1 MRAIFRL
8 WTPDRS
14 IPSAHSEGA
23 CLPRF
28 ESRRW
33 WRSVRRFARG
43 QCAVAAIEAA
53 LGITVLAVTLA
64 VLMEI
69 VDEIYTSDQMARAA
83 RAAARALAIDAG
95 ADACVAIRRE
105 LNRGDDFDCGTE
117 LTVQDYLEVT
127 PEMLPATLDAGAV
140 GGGGE
145 LVLYTIAWEEP
156 SWSFSAFLQGEGG
169 QNAEPSSRIV
179 MGLARRE

>member
-1 MRAIFRL
+1 MRAIVRL
-8 WTPDRS
+8 WTRDRS
-14 IPSAHSEGA
+14 IPSAQSERTG
-23 CLPRF
+23 LPRF
-28 ESRRW
+28 ESRCW

-43 QCAVAAIEAA
+43 QCAAAAIEAA
-53 LGITVLAVTLA
+53 LGITVLVVTLA

-69 VDEIYTSDQMARAA
+69 VDEVYTRDAMARAA

-95 ADACVAIRRE
+95 ADPCVAIRRE
-105 LNRGDDFDCGTE
+105 LNRSENFDCDTQ
-117 LTVQDYLEVT
+117 LKAQAYHEVT
-127 PEMLPATLDAGAV
+127 PEMLSATLDAGAV

-156 SWSFSAFLQGEGG
+156 PWSFSAFSQGEGG
-169 QNAEPSSRIV
+169 QDAGSSRRIV